1 MALQL
6 SQTGHVVEDLI
17 ERGLSQVLSSAHI
30 DFFRVVL
37 NYDSEFAAIMRGIIQ
52 SR

>member
-17 ERGLSQVLSSAHI
+17 ERGLSQVLHSIVKNIEEMINHVSK
-30 DFFRVVL
+30 L
-37 NYDSEFAAIMRGIIQ
+37 AAFMRSII
-52 SR
+52 